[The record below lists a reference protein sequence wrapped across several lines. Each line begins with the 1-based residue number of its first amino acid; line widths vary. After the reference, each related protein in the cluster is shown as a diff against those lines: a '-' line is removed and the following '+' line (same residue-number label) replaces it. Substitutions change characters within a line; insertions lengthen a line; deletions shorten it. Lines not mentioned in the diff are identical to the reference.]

1 MPPDPTA
8 TITSQGMNSLPAEI
22 EIWMIRAEALKS
34 RKEKRRVI
42 EENTRPIGFTNVTI
56 PLLD

>member
-1 MPPDPTA
+1 MLPDPTA

-34 RKEKRRVI
+34 REMRETTSNRR
-42 EENTRPIGFTNVTI
+42 EY
-56 PLLD
+56 

>member
-34 RKEKRRVI
+34 QNERNDE
-42 EENTRPIGFTNVTI
+42 
-56 PLLD
+56 